1 MRIIVDMNRCE
12 SNQICVG
19 LAPDVF
25 AMDDDDRLVLLVDHA
40 DESRRA
46 DIVNAAR
53 QCPRQVITVE
63 ED

>member
-19 LAPDVF
+19 IAPDIF
-25 AMDDDDRLVLLVDHA
+25 SMDDDDRLVLLVDHA
-40 DESRRA
+40 DEARRA
-46 DIVNAAR
+46 DLVNAAR
-53 QCPRQVITVE
+53 QCPRQVITIE